1 MSEFKEENENISEY
15 GADTEQSAVNS
26 PNADTD
32 EEKEPHNFFSEV
44 LDWALCVIYAVVAV
58 LALNMFFF
66 RSITVSGDSM
76 NDTLTDKDFVLTT
89 NFMYKPQYG
98 DIVILQAD
106 KLRVQGS
113 PIFGETIIKR
123 VIATGGD
130 TIRVDFEKG
139 IVYRNGEA
147 LEEDDYIKEHV
158 RDHFVGWMESNKE
171 YTVPENCVFV
181 MGDNRNHSN
190 DSRNLADVGFI
201 DVNYIMGK
209 ALVRYA
215 PFSKFKWL

>member
-1 MSEFKEENENISEY
+1 MSQFKEENENISEY
-15 GADTEQSAVNS
+15 EDNAAQSAVNS
-26 PNADTD
+26 PDADTD
-32 EEKEPHNFFSEV
+32 EEKEPHNIFSEV

>member
-1 MSEFKEENENISEY
+1 MSEFKEENENVSEY

-26 PNADTD
+26 PDADTD
-32 EEKEPHNFFSEV
+32 EEKEPHNIFSEV

>member
-1 MSEFKEENENISEY
+1 MSEFKEENENVSEY
-15 GADTEQSAVNS
+15 GDNAAQSAVNS

-32 EEKEPHNFFSEV
+32 EEKEPHNIFSEV